1 MVARSLQNKNFTF
14 IKNKDMVMKKGKIPA
29 GIRALKAPSKLSRIV
44 HRGWS
49 KIQSLAI
56 LGGTK

>member
-1 MVARSLQNKNFTF
+1 M
-14 IKNKDMVMKKGKIPA
+14 MKKGKLPA

-44 HRGWS
+44 HRGWNQ
-49 KIQSLAI
+49 IQTLTI